1 VLSHRKPSS
10 GASGLK
16 HVNRI
21 TLLLAIA
28 AILVCAVLWIKLAR
42 DGKSLSE
49 IISAVGSVAS
59 VVALIIAI
67 AQIIAVKKTGL
78 ATQQAVEQTKN
89 QLLLNISISDLSK
102 AIKLT
107 EQIQTYLGSTKFEI
121 AHLKLQELRIL
132 LVHFKGSALFVNQ
145 TDLVQYTELL
155 REIGIHIVNLY
166 NAVFRAKLIQIGS
179 VNKTLENVIETL
191 VAVEHKLTLMENKN
205 DPQARTTHRTIG
217 D

>member
-1 VLSHRKPSS
+1 MRNI
-10 GASGLK
+10 
-16 HVNRI
+16 NRI

-28 AILVCAVLWIKLAR
+28 AILACAVLWIKLAR
-42 DGKSLSE
+42 DGKPLTE
-49 IISAVGSVAS
+49 TISAVGSVAS
-59 VVALIIAI
+59 VIALIIAI
-67 AQIIAVKKTGL
+67 VQIIAVKKTAV

-89 QLLLNISISDLSK
+89 QLLLNTSISDLSK

-132 LVHFKGSALFVNQ
+132 LVQFKGSALFVNQ
-145 TDLVQYTELL
+145 TDPVRYSSLL
-155 REIGIHIVNLY
+155 KEIGIHIINLY
-166 NAVFRAKLIQIGS
+166 NAVFRAKVIQIAS

-191 VAVEHKLTLMENKN
+191 VAVEQKLTLMENKN
-205 DPQARTTHRTIG
+205 DPQTRTTSRTIN